1 MITNNAL
8 DTASTYTDLAG
19 LENIKLLKDE
29 KQALST
35 VAKQFEGIFLNMM
48 LKSMRAANETFS
60 KDSILSSDDVKF
72 YQNMLDNQL
81 SLTLSQGE
89 GMGLAKMLVRQLS
102 ANNESVVTNDDHA
115 QVIKTSELKTSD
127 LPKKDLS
134 ILDFKTRDLQKNEP
148 LVISQKQLHMAYGV
162 AAMDTEDH
170 TLAVAVADK
179 TQFDTP
185 REFIDYM
192 LPIADKASQ
201 GYDIDPRLLVAQ
213 AALETGWGR
222 HQIQNKDG
230 TSSFNL
236 FGIKANNAWA
246 GDKVETVTTEFVTTE
261 FESRD
266 YGDSKATRVTASFR
280 SYSSYNESFQ
290 DYMKFVNSSDRYRNA
305 SEHAHD
311 PQQYIEALHQ
321 AGYATDPQYADKIMK
336 IYSGKELQQS
346 VTNAMTETPIKTTTA
361 PQMNKLGSIN
371 TVYVRG

>member
-81 SLTLSQGE
+81 SLSLSQGE

-305 SEHAHD
+305 SEHAHN

-346 VTNAMTETPIKTTTA
+346 VTNAMTETATA
-361 PQMNKLGSIN
+361 PQMNKPGSIN